1 MPTKDFKCDS
11 RTWDDLLKCQ
21 RTLKARSKDLMS
33 PHLETQK
40 S

>member
-1 MPTKDFKCDS
+1 MLAKDFKCDS

-21 RTLKARSKDLMS
+21 RTLKARLKDLMS
-33 PHLETQK
+33 PHLGAQK